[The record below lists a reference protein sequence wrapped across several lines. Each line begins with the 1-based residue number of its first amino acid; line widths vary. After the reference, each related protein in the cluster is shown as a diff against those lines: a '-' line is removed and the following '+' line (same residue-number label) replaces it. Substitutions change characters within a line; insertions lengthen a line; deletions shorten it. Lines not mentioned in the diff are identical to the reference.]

1 MTVLSFLCGP
11 EGRRLAFVKT
21 KAQGPQRGAG
31 LFYLGGFQSDMT
43 GTKAMDFERRA
54 AAAGLDYLRFDYS
67 GHGASSGAIED
78 GAIGDWF
85 ADALALFD
93 AETSG
98 PQVLIGS
105 SMGGWIG
112 LLLARARPA
121 RVAGFVGIAAA
132 PDFTEDLLW
141 GVAKPA
147 EQATILDKGIL
158 WVETTPGFRFPV
170 TRRLIEEGRAHLLLR
185 APLPLPFPAH
195 LFHGSEDREVP
206 LAVGRALAARME
218 APSAM
223 LTEISG
229 GDHRLSRPEDLAQI
243 WAAALAFS
251 RRAAA

>member
-1 MTVLSFLCGP
+1 MKTSAAGP
-11 EGRRLAFVKT
+11 T
-21 KAQGPQRGAG
+21 KGAG

-43 GTKAMDFERRA
+43 GTKAMEFERRA

-67 GHGASSGAIED
+67 GHGASAGAIEE
-78 GAIGDWF
+78 GAIGDWL
-85 ADALALFD
+85 ADALAVFD
-93 AETSG
+93 RETQG

-121 RVAGFVGIAAA
+121 RVAGFIGIAAA

-158 WVETTPGFRFPV
+158 WVESAPGFRFPV
-170 TRRLIEEGRAHLLLR
+170 TRRLIEEGRGHLLLR
-185 APLPLPFPAH
+185 APLPLPFPIH
-195 LFHGSEDREVP
+195 LFHGTEDREVP
-206 LAVGRALAARME
+206 LAVGRALAARVE
-218 APSAM
+218 GPTCT

-251 RRAAA
+251 RAASA